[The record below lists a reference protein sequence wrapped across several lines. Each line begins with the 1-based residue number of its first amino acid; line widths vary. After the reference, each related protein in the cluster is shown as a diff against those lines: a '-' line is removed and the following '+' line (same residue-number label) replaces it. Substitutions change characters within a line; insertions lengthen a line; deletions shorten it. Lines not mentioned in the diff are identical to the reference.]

1 MWVAALADQFA
12 EIVSALVGDGYVVVD
27 DFLSSDQV
35 EHLAGEALAL
45 WQRGAF
51 RHAHVGHG
59 EQQGKH
65 PEIRN
70 DRIHWLDPLA
80 LSEIQKRY
88 FEQLEILRI
97 AINRELFLGL
107 FEFEGHL
114 ALYPPGSFYGKHLDC
129 FQDASHRV
137 VTAILYLNDRWQPA
151 DGGLLR
157 FYLNEDGDESDYIDI
172 EPLAGRMVLFLSRR
186 FFHEVLPAK
195 RDRLSLTGWFRVR
208 PIQDEIQNLFI
219 SQI

>member
-1 MWVAALADQFA
+1 MSDQPA
-12 EIVSALVGDGYVVVD
+12 EIISALIENGYTVVD
-27 DFLSSDQV
+27 HYLSSDQV
-35 EHLAGEALAL
+35 DALADETLTL
-45 WQRGAF
+45 WQRGEF
-51 RHAHVGHG
+51 RHARIGHG

-70 DRIHWLDPLA
+70 DHILWLDPLNI
-80 LSEIQKRY
+80 SDYQKPY
-88 FEQLEILRI
+88 FDRLESLRT
-97 AINRELFLGL
+97 AINQQLFLGL

-114 ALYPPGSFYGKHLDC
+114 ARYPPGSFYGKHLDC

-137 VTAILYLNDRWQPA
+137 VTAILYLNGQWQVD

-157 FYLNEDGDESDYIDI
+157 FYLSEDGDESSYIDI

-219 SQI
+219 TQR

>member
-1 MWVAALADQFA
+1 MADQFA
-12 EIVSALVGDGYVVVD
+12 EIVSALVEDGYAIVD
-27 DFLSSDQV
+27 NFLSPDQV
-35 EHLAGEALAL
+35 EGLAGETRAL
-45 WQRGAF
+45 WQRGEF
-51 RHAHVGHG
+51 RHARVGHG

-70 DRIHWLDPLA
+70 DHIHWLDPLN
-80 LSEIQKRY
+80 LSHIQNHY
-88 FEQLEILRI
+88 FEQLDILRI
-97 AINRELFLGL
+97 AINRALFLGL

-137 VTAILYLNDRWQPA
+137 VTAILYLNEQWQA
-151 DGGLLR
+151 DDGGLLR
-157 FYLNEDGDESDYIDI
+157 FYLYEDGDESNYIDI

-219 SQI
+219 SQL